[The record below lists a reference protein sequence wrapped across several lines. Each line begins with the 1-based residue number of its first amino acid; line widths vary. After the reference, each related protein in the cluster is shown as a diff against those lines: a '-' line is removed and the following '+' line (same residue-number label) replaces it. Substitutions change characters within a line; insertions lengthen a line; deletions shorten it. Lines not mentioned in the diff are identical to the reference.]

1 MKLFPRDWPL
11 APRHNYLTI
20 NHDEDEE
27 EDSDKK
33 EEEDDDKA
41 DE

>member
-20 NHDEDEE
+20 NHDE
-27 EDSDKK
+27 EDSDKE
-33 EEEDDDKA
+33 EEEDDDKY